1 MTQQLDSLKQLSMV
15 VADTGDLDA
24 IRRYQPHDA
33 TTNPSLIL
41 KAFDLEGYQSLIDET
56 LSAVKSEVSDADSR
70 VDDAVDRLC
79 VAIGT
84 EITKIIPGRVSTE
97 VAAKLSFDEEASVE
111 KAHHLIKLYE
121 KQGVSKDRVLIK
133 LASTWEGIRAAER
146 LEKEGIR
153 CNLTLLF
160 SDAQARACFEAGV
173 YLISPFVGR
182 VTDWY
187 KKSTGTES
195 YAPDEDPGVKFVRG
209 VCDYAAQYGYETVVM
224 GASFRNTDQIL
235 ALAGCNRLTI
245 SPALLEELSSADGE
259 VQRKIT
265 DQGSGKPREDRIGEA
280 QFRWEHN
287 EDAMA
292 TEKLAEGIRTF
303 AADQKKLE
311 GLLAKRL
318 G

>member
-41 KAFDLEGYQSLIDET
+41 KAFELEGYQALIDET
-56 LSAVKSEVSDADSR
+56 LAAVKSDISNVDAR
-70 VDDAVDRLC
+70 VEEAVDRLS

-84 EITKIIPGRVSTE
+84 EITKLVPGRVSTE
-97 VAAKLSFDEEASVE
+97 VAAKLSFDEKASID
-111 KAHHLIKLYE
+111 KAHHLIDLYE

-133 LASTWEGIRAAER
+133 LASTWEGIRAAEK
-146 LEKEGIR
+146 LEKEGIN

-187 KKSTGTES
+187 KKATGTES

-209 VCDYAAQYGYETVVM
+209 VCDYASQYGYDTVVM
-224 GASFRNTDQIL
+224 GASFRNTDQIGRWP
-235 ALAGCNRLTI
+235 AAIG
-245 SPALLEELSSADGE
+245 SPSRRRCLRNSP
-259 VQRKIT
+259 
-265 DQGSGKPREDRIGEA
+265 PRTVE
-280 QFRWEHN
+280 
-287 EDAMA
+287 
-292 TEKLAEGIRTF
+292 
-303 AADQKKLE
+303 
-311 GLLAKRL
+311 
-318 G
+318 